1 MEGIPSSMTGGE
13 HMGNQKVCIRN
24 ISKEFIVNTKGNVK
38 RIMALLDVS
47 FSVNE
52 GEIVALTGTSGCG
65 KTTTLRVLMGL
76 EKQTSGIV
84 EVSGKQVNG
93 PGYDRGM
100 IFQHAELLP
109 WRTALENVEFG
120 LEVKGVPPVERKEL
134 AQYYLELVGLKDAM
148 NHRPTQLSGGMKQ
161 RVGIARALAID
172 PDVLLMDEPFGAL
185 DAQTRETLQDELLKI
200 HEQTKKTMIF
210 VTHDLDEA
218 VLLADK
224 VVVMFPYPGR
234 VHEIVDINIPR
245 PRNDVIAIRGSAEFN
260 QKRYYIWKALKTA
273 AAISEIVEV

>member
-1 MEGIPSSMTGGE
+1 MENEKLRVS
-13 HMGNQKVCIRN
+13 N
-24 ISKEFIVNTKGNVK
+24 ISKEFIVTSKGK
-38 RIMALLDVS
+38 EERILALQDVS
-47 FSVNE
+47 FAVNE
-52 GEIVALTGTSGCG
+52 GEIIALAGTSGCG
-65 KTTTLRVLMGL
+65 KTTTLRILMGL
-76 EKQTSGIV
+76 EKQSSGIV
-84 EVSGKQVNG
+84 EIGGKQITG

-109 WRTALENVEFG
+109 WRTTLGNVEFG
-120 LEVKGVPPVERKEL
+120 LEVKGVPPQERKEL

-148 NHRPTQLSGGMKQ
+148 NHRPNQLSGGMKQ

-200 HEQTKKTMIF
+200 HEKTKKTIVF

-224 VVVMFPYPGR
+224 VVVMFPNPGR
-234 VHEIVDINIPR
+234 IHEIVDINIPR
-245 PRNDVIAIRGSAEFN
+245 PRNDVIAIKGSDEFN
-260 QKRYYIWKALKTA
+260 QKRYHIWKALKLA
-273 AAISEIVEV
+273 ASSRVEV

>member
-1 MEGIPSSMTGGE
+1 MANE
-13 HMGNQKVCIRN
+13 KVHVRQ
-24 ISKEFIVNTKGNVK
+24 ISKEFIVSSKGIED
-38 RIMALLDVS
+38 RITALQDVS
-47 FSVNE
+47 FSVQE
-52 GEIVALTGTSGCG
+52 GEIIALTGTSGCG
-65 KTTTLRVLMGL
+65 KTTMLRIIMGL
-76 EKQTSGIV
+76 ENQSSGIV
-84 EVSGKQVNG
+84 EVGGKQVTG

-120 LEVKGVPPVERKEL
+120 LEVKGVSPQERREAAK
-134 AQYYLELVGLKDAM
+134 YYLELVGLKDAM

-200 HEQTKKTMIF
+200 HEQTKKTIIF

-224 VVVMFPYPGR
+224 VVVMFPDPGR
-234 VHEIVDINIPR
+234 IHEIVDINIQR
-245 PRNDVIAIRGSAEFN
+245 PRNDVIAIKGSDEFN

-273 AAISEIVEV
+273 ASSTVGV